1 MRESNYS
8 CSVTETLGATRGRKS
23 YEILWI
29 CNQCFDN
36 FGGMVDHEQCT
47 SGHLNCRI
55 HLVPA
60 EYIWYQYNSDCPS
73 YNIRTQRGVKRQCT
87 LTYIFYE
94 RSTLN
99 ANVSVSPRT
108 LCLHD
113 ERNARKNCE
122 VKTSRL
128 VYEQPLTSIFPCA
141 DSIRF
146 IVSALNSAH
155 DSPPESIH
163 LSPT

>member
-1 MRESNYS
+1 MAER
-8 CSVTETLGATRGRKS
+8 ATRYCGYVPS
-23 YEILWI
+23 VSIILAAWST
-29 CNQCFDN
+29 
-36 FGGMVDHEQCT
+36 T
-47 SGHLNCRI
+47 SSALQ
-55 HLVPA
+55 VTSTA

-73 YNIRTQRGVKRQCT
+73 YNIRTQRTGVKRQCT
-87 LTYIFYE
+87 LTYIYE
-94 RSTLN
+94 RSMLN
-99 ANVSVSPRT
+99 ANVSVPPRT

-128 VYEQPLTSIFPCA
+128 VCEQPLTSTFPCV

-146 IVSALNSAH
+146 ILSALNSAH
-155 DSPPESIH
+155 DTPLESTH